1 MSIITCYSSA
11 VIDDLLKY
19 PNIRV
24 ACLYA
29 DYKDQTNQ
37 TLVHILGSFL
47 RQFLTNVPEPIPDEI
62 IQELDDIQYRGKKLD
77 TGDNL
82 ALLKLRLHQLKY
94 AFICID
100 AIDELEP
107 KIRHQ
112 LFNVLEELVTN
123 NNTRIFLTGR
133 GHVEGEVQ
141 KHFKVAQGYT
151 VHIRAS
157 QHDIRAFVRQH
168 IKEDH
173 YLNPDAMD
181 TLLAKGIEDT
191 ITERAEGM

>member
-1 MSIITCYSSA
+1 M
-11 VIDDLLKY
+11 IDDLLKY
-19 PNIRV
+19 ANIRV

-62 IQELDDIQYRGKKLD
+62 IQKLDNIQYKGKKFE
-77 TGDNL
+77 TGDTL
-82 ALLKLRLHQLKY
+82 ALLKLRLHQFKY

-107 KIRHQ
+107 KVRHQ
-112 LFNVLEELVTN
+112 LFNVLEDLVTN

-141 KHFKVAQGYT
+141 KHFKVAQEHT
-151 VHIRAS
+151 VNISAS
-157 QHDIRAFVRQH
+157 QHDIREFVRH
-168 IKEDH
+168 NIKEDH

-181 TLLAKGIEDT
+181 TLLAKGIEDA
-191 ITERAEGM
+191 ITERSEGM